1 MDADE
6 REVCDYLKTFRGQFV
21 AAREIS
27 KKAAGKWRFREN
39 PSWAV
44 PVLGRLVE
52 RGMVISD
59 GLGHFKLVPVKP
71 KNGNKRWVSPEI
83 KKILDKSGKPFGGV
97 ISIDEDGGGG

>member
-6 REVCDYLKTFRGQFV
+6 RMVCDYLRTFRGQFV
-21 AAREIS
+21 AGREIS

-52 RGMVISD
+52 RKVVESD
-59 GLGHFKLVPVKP
+59 GLGHFKFIVVKP
-71 KNGNKRWVSPEI
+71 KKGEKRWVSPQI
-83 KKILDKSGKPFGGV
+83 KKLLEKSGKAFGDV
-97 ISIDEDGGGG
+97 ISIEEDDS

>member
-27 KKAAGKWRFREN
+27 KRAGGKWRFREN

-52 RGMVISD
+52 RGVVESD
-59 GLGHFKLVPVKP
+59 GCGHFKLIVIKQ
-71 KNGNKRWVSPEI
+71 KKAKKRWVSPEI
-83 KKILDKSGKPFGGV
+83 KKILEKSGKPFGDV
-97 ISIDEDGGGG
+97 ISVDDTQP